1 MLQAKGEAVVSL
13 TVIGSLPGAGGP
25 ERARGMVLSA
35 VTEGRSGL
43 IVVPSSKYGA
53 RLRSGLADV
62 CPVGVRVLA
71 INRLVESEWSLK
83 GDGRRIVG
91 DLHRDM
97 LLSRALVSAGATDR
111 PGRGMVALLATIGM
125 RACAQGV
132 DAGVR
137 ASGLSGT
144 LVNALRGYLS
154 KLSSEGL
161 VEAAEATRLLADCAP
176 PADIIEIEGLTSLT
190 PDREALLRGWSASGS
205 RVVVALPWEAG
216 SAATQPL
223 DALVRRLETAGAT
236 VEVDRGIADGRPA
249 ELARVATELF
259 SGAAPRPGEGS
270 VELGV
275 ARGDEAETRLI
286 ADRVTG
292 LLARGVRGEQIAV
305 AFGDP
310 GRHVGWLRRSFDDA
324 GLDATW
330 DARIP
335 VPETPLGRSMLRLWS
350 FCAGGMRREDL
361 TAFMRSPFSGAGT
374 DRADRMDA
382 EWRARRVQGPDLL
395 GRVGNVR
402 PLIATCSSL
411 SQRPIDP
418 ETSKKWKELADSLLA
433 HAYGPDAPVPG
444 MDGALDAAVHRAFC
458 QALSGVVA
466 SGDLSMTPADL
477 WAAFAAS
484 SVSPAY
490 GEASG
495 RVTVTSFDGLRG
507 RSFDA
512 VVLGGLTAGETPRRG
527 TDDRLEGDAVLGA
540 LRALGLESDPD
551 EQPRMERL
559 AFYLAATAA
568 TRSLTLVRRETDE
581 EGRPLRASV
590 FWEEFLDLY
599 RQPGAPIEECPGL
612 PQTVVRA
619 QEDDGAVRGV
629 FCAAR
634 GLLSDTAALAT
645 LATIDAVSPGDVE
658 RYTACPYRWFVERR
672 LRPRTPDAEVD
683 VMVAGLAT
691 HNALSAFY
699 KEWTADGS
707 RPRVTPERLGEA
719 LALARVAVG
728 RAIADSPAPS
738 TLDEEWLLSSVEP
751 AVLRLVER
759 DARFLPDYA
768 PAEFEWSFGLED
780 GDEPIDLGGV
790 RIKGRA
796 DRIDIGPQG
805 LIVIDYKRSKAKSYA
820 EMGREGLVQ
829 LQLYALAASLR
840 LGMPAAGG
848 LYRSLSTGGD
858 RGFVS
863 GTVVG
868 SFFANDVVE
877 PAAIDVL
884 LEQAVVTARAASE
897 GMKAGDITPSP
908 DATRCAYCSALPF
921 CPEGIGS

>member
-1 MLQAKGEAVVSL
+1 MSL
-13 TVIGSLPGAGGP
+13 TVIGSLPRAGAP
-25 ERARGMVLSA
+25 QRARGMVVSA
-35 VTEGRSGL
+35 VSEGRAGL

-91 DLHRDM
+91 DLHRDV
-97 LLSRALVSAGATDR
+97 LLSRALVTAGASDR
-111 PGRGMVALLATIGM
+111 PGRGMVALLGTIAT
-125 RACAQGV
+125 RACAQGA

-144 LVNALRGYLS
+144 LVKALRGYLS
-154 KLSSEGL
+154 KLSSAGL

-176 PADIIEIEGLTSLT
+176 PADIIAIEGLTSLT
-190 PDREALLRGWSASGS
+190 LDREALLRGWSASGS

-216 SAATQPL
+216 SAATQAL
-223 DALVRRLETAGAT
+223 DTLVRRLEAAGAS
-236 VEVDRGIADGRPA
+236 VEVDHGIADGRPA
-249 ELARVATELF
+249 ELARIATELF

-292 LLARGVRGEQIAV
+292 LLARGIRGEQIAV

-310 GRHVGWLRRSFDDA
+310 GRHVAWLRRAFDDA

-335 VPETPLGRSMLRLWS
+335 APETPLGRSMLRLWS
-350 FCAGGMRREDL
+350 FCSGGMRREDL
-361 TAFMRSPFSGAGT
+361 SAFMRSPFSGAGT
-374 DRADRMDA
+374 DRADGMDA
-382 EWRARRVQGPDLL
+382 EWRARRVQEPDLL

-411 SQRPIDP
+411 SRHPIDS
-418 ETSKKWKELADSLLA
+418 ETSKKWKELADRLLA

-466 SGDLSMTPADL
+466 GGDRSMTPADL

-490 GEASG
+490 GEAAG
-495 RVTVTSFDGLRG
+495 RITVTSFDGLRG
-507 RSFDA
+507 RTFDA
-512 VVLGGLTAGETPRRG
+512 VILGGLTAGETPRRG

-559 AFYLAATAA
+559 GFYLAATAA

-599 RQPGAPIEECPGL
+599 RRPGAPIEECPGL
-612 PQTVVRA
+612 PETVVRA
-619 QEDDGAVRGV
+619 QEAVRGAS
-629 FCAAR
+629 CAAR
-634 GLLSDTAALAT
+634 GQLSDTAALAT
-645 LATIDAVSPGDVE
+645 LASIDAVSPGDVE

-672 LRPRTPDAEVD
+672 LRPRGPDVEVD

-707 RPRVTPERLGEA
+707 RRRVTPERLGEA
-719 LALARVAVG
+719 LALARVAVS
-728 RAIADSPAPS
+728 RAVADSPSPS
-738 TLDEEWLLSSVEP
+738 TLDEEWLLASVEP
-751 AVLRLVER
+751 AVLGLVER

-768 PAEFEWSFGLED
+768 PVELEWSFGLEE

-796 DRIDIGPQG
+796 DRIDVGPQG
-805 LIVIDYKRSKAKSYA
+805 LIVTDYKRSKASSYA

-840 LGMPAAGG
+840 LGMPVAGG

-863 GTVVG
+863 GAVIG

-877 PAAIDVL
+877 PAAIDAL
-884 LEQAVVTARAASE
+884 LEEAVVTARAALE
-897 GMKAGDITPSP
+897 GMRAGDIAPSP
-908 DATRCAYCSALPF
+908 DAKRCASCSALPF

>member
-1 MLQAKGEAVVSL
+1 MSL
-13 TVIGSLPGAGGP
+13 TVIGNLPGAGGS
-25 ERARGMVLSA
+25 ERARGLVLSA
-35 VTEGRSGL
+35 VREGQAGL
-43 IVVPSSKYGA
+43 IVVPSSRYGA

-71 INRLVESEWSLK
+71 VNRLIESEWSLK

-97 LLSRALVSAGATDR
+97 LLSRALVSAGLSER
-111 PGRGMVALLATIGM
+111 PGRGMVALLATIAT

-132 DAGVR
+132 GADVR
-137 ASGLSGT
+137 APGLSGA
-144 LVNALRGYLS
+144 LVKALRDYLS
-154 KLSSEGL
+154 RLASAGL
-161 VEAAEATRLLADCAP
+161 VEAAEATRLLADCAA
-176 PADIIEIEGLTSLT
+176 PADVIEIEGLTSLT
-190 PDREALLRGWSASGS
+190 PDREALLRGWSASGT
-205 RVVVALPWEAG
+205 RVVVALTWEAG

-223 DALVRRLETAGAT
+223 DALVGRLEAAGAT
-236 VEVDRGIADGRPA
+236 IEVDRGLADGRPA
-249 ELARVATELF
+249 ELARIATDLF
-259 SGAAPRPGEGS
+259 SGGAPGPGEGS
-270 VELGV
+270 VVLGV
-275 ARGDEAETRLI
+275 ARGDEAEARLI

-292 LLARGVRGEQIAV
+292 LLAHGVRGERIAV

-330 DARIP
+330 DARVP
-335 VPETPLGRSMLRLWS
+335 VSETPLGRSMLRLWS
-350 FCAGGMRREDL
+350 FCVKGMRREDL
-361 TAFMRSPFSGAGT
+361 SAFMRSPFSGAET
-374 DRADRMDA
+374 DRVDRMDA
-382 EWRARRVQGPDLL
+382 EWRARRVHGPDLL
-395 GRVGNVR
+395 SRIGHVR
-402 PLIATCSSL
+402 PLIAACSSL

-418 ETSKKWKELADSLLA
+418 EAAKKWKELADRLLA

-458 QALSGVVA
+458 QALSAVVA
-466 SGDLSMTPADL
+466 SGDRSVTPVDL

-495 RVTVTSFDGLRG
+495 RITVTSFDGLRG
-507 RSFDA
+507 RSFDS
-512 VVLGGLTAGETPRRG
+512 VILGGLTAGETPRRG

-540 LRALGLESDPD
+540 LRALGVESDPD

-568 TRSLTLVRRETDE
+568 TRSLTLVRREADE

-612 PQTVVRA
+612 PETVVRV
-619 QEDDGAVRGV
+619 QEDDGTVRGAP
-629 FCAAR
+629 CATR

-645 LATIDAVSPGDVE
+645 LASIDAVSPGDVE

-672 LRPRTPDAEVD
+672 LRPRAPDVEVD
-683 VMVAGLAT
+683 AMIAGLAT

-707 RPRVTPERLGEA
+707 RRRVTPERLGEA

-728 RAIADSPAPS
+728 RAVAESPSPS
-738 TLDEEWLLSSVEP
+738 TLDEQWLLASVEP
-751 AVLRLVER
+751 AVLGLVER

-768 PAEFEWSFGLED
+768 PAEFEWSFGLEE

-805 LIVIDYKRSKAKSYA
+805 LIVIDYKRSKARSYA

-840 LGMPAAGG
+840 LGMPVAGG

-863 GTVVG
+863 AAVTG
-868 SFFANDVVE
+868 SFFARDVAE
-877 PAAIDVL
+877 PAAIEAL
-884 LEQAVVTARAASE
+884 LEEAVVTARAALE
-897 GMKAGDITPSP
+897 GMRAGDIAPSP
-908 DATRCAYCSALPF
+908 EAKRCAYCSALPF